1 MKGNKNMKE
10 MENENKIKYS
20 YKVEKYNR
28 WDFYLEDR
36 SFLVKSFCDYRKE
49 MNYETSD
56 MKNLKER
63 ELEVFMPNGD
73 KIEILEKKNG
83 ENWEVEK
90 FTENISG
97 KIFNFEKGKEN
108 NNNLTYTSAI
118 RLNDFETKRND
129 EFSKIVKERFN
140 NFEKEV
146 VKEVYKTGL
155 EIAEFKPEEAE
166 EILCAVKDYDKCA
179 SDFQIFDTLKV
190 QTLENALVAVKKF
203 EDYSTYGT
211 VTDNE
216 TGISLNLE
224 KGIESPILEIY
235 LKEGKGLQD
244 FVDVYNILRT
254 KENFKNFE
262 NAKIKLSSGDAKAT
276 VLNNGEEIKY
286 SGKIKVADKT
296 VDKIAK
302 ELENSGFKKIRINGE
317 NYSSGNKEKEVKT
330 NSR

>member
-1 MKGNKNMKE
+1 MKK

-20 YKVEKYNR
+20 YEVEKYNR

-36 SFLVKSFCDYRKE
+36 SFLVKKFCDYRKE
-49 MNYETSD
+49 MNYETAD
-56 MKNLKER
+56 IKNLEER
-63 ELEVFMPNGD
+63 ELEVFMSNGD

-90 FTENISG
+90 FIENISG
-97 KIFNFEKGKEN
+97 KVFDFKKGKEN
-108 NNNLTYTSAI
+108 NNDLTYTSAI
-118 RLNDFETKRND
+118 RLNYFERNRSD
-129 EFSKIVKERFN
+129 EFSKIVGERFN

-166 EILCAVKDYDKCA
+166 EILCAVKDYDKCV

-190 QTLENALVAVKKF
+190 QTLENALTAVQKF

-224 KGIESPILEIY
+224 KEMESPILEIY
-235 LKEGKGLQD
+235 MKKGKGLQD
-244 FVDVYNILRT
+244 FVDVYNVLKT

-262 NAKIKLSSGDAKAT
+262 NAKIKLSSGDAEAT
-276 VLNNGEEIKY
+276 ILNNGKEIKY
-286 SGKIKVADKT
+286 SGKLKA
-296 VDKIAK
+296 VDKIVSETANK
-302 ELENSGFKKIRINGE
+302 LMKNSGFMKIKINGE
-317 NYSSGNKEKEVKT
+317 NYDSVNKAKEVKIK
-330 NSR
+330 SR

>member
-1 MKGNKNMKE
+1 MKK

-20 YKVEKYNR
+20 YEVEKYNR

-36 SFLVKSFCDYRKE
+36 SFLVKKFCDYRKE
-49 MNYETSD
+49 MNYETAD
-56 MKNLKER
+56 IKNLEER
-63 ELEVFMPNGD
+63 ELEVFMSNGD

-90 FTENISG
+90 FVENISG
-97 KIFNFEKGKEN
+97 KVFDFKKGKEN
-108 NNNLTYTSAI
+108 NNDLTYTSAI
-118 RLNDFETKRND
+118 RLNYFERNRSD
-129 EFSKIVKERFN
+129 EFSKIVGERFN

-166 EILCAVKDYDKCA
+166 EILCAVKNYDKCV

-190 QTLENALVAVKKF
+190 QTLENALTAVQKF

-224 KGIESPILEIY
+224 KEMESPILEIY
-235 LKEGKGLQD
+235 MKKGKGLQD
-244 FVDVYNILRT
+244 FVDVYNVLKT

-262 NAKIKLSSGDAKAT
+262 NAKIKLSSGDAEAT
-276 VLNNGEEIKY
+276 ILNNGKEIKY
-286 SGKIKVADKT
+286 SGKLKA
-296 VDKIAK
+296 VDKIISETANK
-302 ELENSGFKKIRINGE
+302 LMKNSGFMKIKINGE
-317 NYSSGNKEKEVKT
+317 NYDFVNKAKEVKIK
-330 NSR
+330 SR

>member
-1 MKGNKNMKE
+1 MKK

-20 YKVEKYNR
+20 YEVEKYNR

-36 SFLVKSFCDYRKE
+36 SFLVKKFCDYRKE
-49 MNYETSD
+49 MNYETAD
-56 MKNLKER
+56 IKNLEER
-63 ELEVFMPNGD
+63 ELEVFMSNGD

-90 FTENISG
+90 FVENISG
-97 KIFNFEKGKEN
+97 KVFDFKKGKEN
-108 NNNLTYTSAI
+108 NNDLTYTSAI
-118 RLNDFETKRND
+118 RLNYFERNRSD
-129 EFSKIVKERFN
+129 EFSKIVGERFN

-166 EILCAVKDYDKCA
+166 EILCAVKDYDKCV

-190 QTLENALVAVKKF
+190 QTLENALTAVQKF

-224 KGIESPILEIY
+224 KEMESPILEIY
-235 LKEGKGLQD
+235 MKKGKGLQD
-244 FVDVYNILRT
+244 FVDVYNVLKT

-262 NAKIKLSSGDAKAT
+262 NAKIKLNSGDAEAT
-276 VLNNGEEIKY
+276 ILNNGKEIKY
-286 SGKIKVADKT
+286 SGKLKA
-296 VDKIAK
+296 VDKIVSETANK
-302 ELENSGFKKIRINGE
+302 LMKNSGFMKIKINGE
-317 NYSSGNKEKEVKT
+317 NYDSANKAKEVKIK
-330 NSR
+330 SR

>member
-1 MKGNKNMKE
+1 MKNMKK

-20 YKVEKYNR
+20 YEVEKYNR

-36 SFLVKSFCDYRKE
+36 SFLVKKFCDYRKE
-49 MNYETSD
+49 MNYETAD
-56 MKNLKER
+56 IKNLEER
-63 ELEVFMPNGD
+63 ELEVFMSNGD

-90 FTENISG
+90 FVENISG
-97 KIFNFEKGKEN
+97 KVFDFKKGKEN
-108 NNNLTYTSAI
+108 NNDLTYTSAI
-118 RLNDFETKRND
+118 RLNYFERNRSD
-129 EFSKIVKERFN
+129 EFSKIVGERFN

-166 EILCAVKDYDKCA
+166 EILCAVKDYDKCV

-190 QTLENALVAVKKF
+190 QTLENALTAVQKF

-224 KGIESPILEIY
+224 KEMESPILEIY
-235 LKEGKGLQD
+235 MKKGKGLQD
-244 FVDVYNILRT
+244 FVDVYNVLKT

-262 NAKIKLSSGDAKAT
+262 NAKIKLSSGDAEAT
-276 VLNNGEEIKY
+276 ILNNGKEIKY
-286 SGKIKVADKT
+286 SGKLKA
-296 VDKIAK
+296 VDKIVSETANK
-302 ELENSGFKKIRINGE
+302 LMKNSGFMKIKINGE
-317 NYSSGNKEKEVKT
+317 NYDSVNKAKEVKIK
-330 NSR
+330 SR

>member
-1 MKGNKNMKE
+1 M
-10 MENENKIKYS
+10 
-20 YKVEKYNR
+20 
-28 WDFYLEDR
+28 
-36 SFLVKSFCDYRKE
+36 
-49 MNYETSD
+49 
-56 MKNLKER
+56 
-63 ELEVFMPNGD
+63 
-73 KIEILEKKNG
+73 
-83 ENWEVEK
+83 
-90 FTENISG
+90 
-97 KIFNFEKGKEN
+97 
-108 NNNLTYTSAI
+108 
-118 RLNDFETKRND
+118 
-129 EFSKIVKERFN
+129 
-140 NFEKEV
+140 
-146 VKEVYKTGL
+146 KEVYKTGL

>member
-1 MKGNKNMKE
+1 MKK

-20 YKVEKYNR
+20 YEVEKYNR

-36 SFLVKSFCDYRKE
+36 SFLVKKFCDYRKE
-49 MNYETSD
+49 MNYETAD
-56 MKNLKER
+56 IKNLEER
-63 ELEVFMPNGD
+63 ELEVFMSNGD

-90 FTENISG
+90 FVENISG
-97 KIFNFEKGKEN
+97 KVFDFKKGKEN
-108 NNNLTYTSAI
+108 NNDLTYTSAI
-118 RLNDFETKRND
+118 RLNYFERNRSD
-129 EFSKIVKERFN
+129 EFSKIVGERFN

-166 EILCAVKDYDKCA
+166 EILCAVKDYDKCV

-190 QTLENALVAVKKF
+190 QTLENALTAVQKF

-224 KGIESPILEIY
+224 KEMESPILEIY
-235 LKEGKGLQD
+235 IKKGKGLQD
-244 FVDVYNILRT
+244 FVDIYNVLKT

-262 NAKIKLSSGDAKAT
+262 NAKIKLSSGDAEAT
-276 VLNNGEEIKY
+276 ILNNGKEIKY
-286 SGKIKVADKT
+286 SGKLKA
-296 VDKIAK
+296 VDKIVSETANK
-302 ELENSGFKKIRINGE
+302 LMKNSGFMKIKINGE
-317 NYSSGNKEKEVKT
+317 NYDSVNKAKEVKIK
-330 NSR
+330 SR

>member
-1 MKGNKNMKE
+1 MKK

-20 YKVEKYNR
+20 YEVEKYNR

-36 SFLVKSFCDYRKE
+36 SFLVKKFCDYRKE
-49 MNYETSD
+49 MNYETAD
-56 MKNLKER
+56 IKNLEER
-63 ELEVFMPNGD
+63 ELEVFMSNGD

-90 FTENISG
+90 FVENISG
-97 KIFNFEKGKEN
+97 KVFDFKKGKEN
-108 NNNLTYTSAI
+108 NNDLTYTSAI
-118 RLNDFETKRND
+118 RLNYFERNRSD
-129 EFSKIVKERFN
+129 EFSKIVGERFN

-166 EILCAVKDYDKCA
+166 EILCAVKDYDKCV

-190 QTLENALVAVKKF
+190 QTLENALTAVQKF

-224 KGIESPILEIY
+224 KEMESPILEIY
-235 LKEGKGLQD
+235 MKKGKGLQD
-244 FVDVYNILRT
+244 FVDVYNVLKT

-262 NAKIKLSSGDAKAT
+262 NAKIKLSSGDAEAT
-276 VLNNGEEIKY
+276 ILNNGKEIKY
-286 SGKIKVADKT
+286 SGKLKA
-296 VDKIAK
+296 VDKIVSETANK
-302 ELENSGFKKIRINGE
+302 LMKNSGFMKIKINGE
-317 NYSSGNKEKEVKT
+317 NYDSVNKAKEVKIK
-330 NSR
+330 SR

>member
-1 MKGNKNMKE
+1 MKK

-20 YKVEKYNR
+20 YEVEKYNR

-36 SFLVKSFCDYRKE
+36 SFLVKKFCDYRKE
-49 MNYETSD
+49 MNYETAD
-56 MKNLKER
+56 IKNLEER
-63 ELEVFMPNGD
+63 ELEVFMSNGD

-90 FTENISG
+90 FVENISG
-97 KIFNFEKGKEN
+97 KVFDFKKGKEN
-108 NNNLTYTSAI
+108 NNDLTYTSAI
-118 RLNDFETKRND
+118 RLNYFERNRSD
-129 EFSKIVKERFN
+129 EFSKIVGERFN

-166 EILCAVKDYDKCA
+166 EILCAIKDYDKCV

-190 QTLENALVAVKKF
+190 QTLENALTAVQKF

-224 KGIESPILEIY
+224 KEMESPILEIY
-235 LKEGKGLQD
+235 MKKGKGLQD
-244 FVDVYNILRT
+244 FVDVYNVLKT

-262 NAKIKLSSGDAKAT
+262 NAKIKLSSGDAEAT
-276 VLNNGEEIKY
+276 ILNNGKEIKY
-286 SGKIKVADKT
+286 SGKLKA
-296 VDKIAK
+296 VDKIVSETANK
-302 ELENSGFKKIRINGE
+302 LMKNSGFMKIKINGE
-317 NYSSGNKEKEVKT
+317 NYDSVNKAKEVKIK
-330 NSR
+330 SR